1 MTAVVLVFIACAG
14 VSIGFGIL
22 WWKAATNCRLSC
34 PVCGARVPAG
44 TTFAID
50 PRSDEIVALG
60 PVRDVAGE
68 LVGRTTSH
76 RCPAAT
82 LPRNA
87 AGAYVAP

>member
-1 MTAVVLVFIACAG
+1 MTATIVALVVCIA
-14 VSIGFGIL
+14 VSIAFGVR
-22 WWKAATNCRLSC
+22 WWKAATDCRLSC
-34 PVCGARVPAG
+34 PVCGSRVPAG

-50 PRSDEIVALG
+50 PRSDEVVALG

-68 LVGRTTSH
+68 LVGRTSSH